1 VASEIWRGRLH
12 QNRVGSTFP
21 ECSLHVPA
29 LDRVVPGSRGQ
40 KVAVGAQRQ
49 PLREQWVLSYLVE
62 NAVKRSH
69 LQGLMFGIGRAAVSY
84 GDELVL
90 HKVESDDPGAAGFVE
105 MAADSIADALF
116 EFGEG

>member
-1 VASEIWRGRLH
+1 
-12 QNRVGSTFP
+12 
-21 ECSLHVPA
+21 
-29 LDRVVPGSRGQ
+29 
-40 KVAVGAQRQ
+40 
-49 PLREQWVLSYLVE
+49 
-62 NAVKRSH
+62 
-69 LQGLMFGIGRAAVSY
+69 MFGIGRAAVSY